1 MTEEPLDPV
10 HLHEASAPGRRRG
23 ARKRGGG
30 LWPEGYSDQTVTGF
44 LQDRPSGIQD
54 RAYFASREASIRMRA
69 ESARTHALAQPC
81 AHASG
86 GAAVPCA
93 VRARGDDS
101 CARKTDVTAD
111 VTADVTTA

>member
-69 ESARTHALAQPC
+69 EGRKDSERERDRERKRERERERE
-81 AHASG
+81 SG
-86 GAAVPCA
+86 
-93 VRARGDDS
+93 RRERHDS
-101 CARKTDVTAD
+101 HPT
-111 VTADVTTA
+111 